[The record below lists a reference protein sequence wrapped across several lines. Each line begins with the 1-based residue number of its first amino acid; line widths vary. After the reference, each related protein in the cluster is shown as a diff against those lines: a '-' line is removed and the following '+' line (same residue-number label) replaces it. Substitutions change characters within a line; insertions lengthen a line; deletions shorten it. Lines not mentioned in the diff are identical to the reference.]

1 MACTGGAWMSNLA
14 DIGVW
19 WGLVA
24 VALLHIEAILAGPT
38 INALKAIGRNL
49 RYWWLRIVRCKRMKN
64 LNESY
69 KKLVASF

>member
-1 MACTGGAWMSNLA
+1 MSNLA
-14 DIGVW
+14 DIGAW
-19 WGLVA
+19 WGLIA